1 MANYSL
7 PHFADIDT
15 DSLEEGY
22 VVQIDINGREIK
34 IDLNFNNKSIAPTR
48 LDIAKQIIENITAF
62 DKKNKQLIEQ
72 DFNDKDCDTLKGYV
86 EHHLQEVGKEKLVN
100 LVNFDDKTT
109 SPAIQL
115 MHSLQLVRVGLY
127 PDSKN
132 QFAVFDYTIGRY
144 LTQYLVVI
152 KTDENLDFN
161 YITMES

>member
-7 PHFADIDT
+7 PHFADIDA
-15 DSLEEGY
+15 DRLEEGY
-22 VVQIDINGREIK
+22 DVQIDINGREIK

-72 DFNDKDCDTLKGYV
+72 DFNDTDCDTVKGYV
-86 EHHLQEVGKEKLVN
+86 EHHLVEVGKEKLVN
-100 LVNFDDKTT
+100 LVNFDDETT

-152 KTDENLDFN
+152 NLDENLYFN